1 MAERLQKWLANR
13 GLASR
18 RELEAWI
25 SAGRITVDGEVAELG
40 RKVTGQEAIRVD
52 GRLFKSDEDASPPQ
66 RTILYHKPIGEICTR
81 TDPQGRPT
89 VFERLPPLK
98 GQRWISV
105 GRLDVQTSGLLVF
118 TTDGELAHRLMHPS
132 AGLKREYAARV
143 QGPLHDD
150 ASVRLAAGIELD
162 DGPARF
168 SRIEETGGEASNHWY
183 RVVVDEGRN
192 RLVRR
197 MFEAVGGRVSRLIRV
212 RFGPLELPRDLARGQ
227 HRPARPGELSALY
240 RAVRMQPPGD
250 KGQQAKRVRRR
261 R

>member
-25 SAGRITVDGEVAELG
+25 KAGRITVDGETAELG
-40 RKVTGQEAIRVD
+40 RKVTGRETIRVD
-52 GRLFKSDEDASPPQ
+52 GRLFEIKEESADRPRS
-66 RTILYHKPIGEICTR
+66 ILYHKPIGEICTR

-89 VFERLPPLK
+89 VFERLPQLH

-132 AGLKREYAARV
+132 AGLQREYAARV
-143 QGPLHDD
+143 QGPLQAD
-150 ASVRLAAGIELD
+150 ASTRLASGIELE

-168 SRIEETGGEASNHWY
+168 RRIEETGGEASNRWY

-197 MFEAVGGRVSRLIRV
+197 MFEAVGGRVSRLIRT
-212 RFGPLELPRDLARGQ
+212 RFGPLELSRDLSRGKF
-227 HRPARPGELSALY
+227 RPLRPGELAALY
-240 RAVRMQPPGD
+240 RSVRLQPPGPV
-250 KGQQAKRVRRR
+250 GHGKRVRRR

>member
-25 SAGRITVDGEVAELG
+25 TAGRITVNGEVAELG
-40 RKVTGQEAIRVD
+40 RKVTGQEEIRVD
-52 GRLFKSDEDASPPQ
+52 GRPVKVDDDTASPP
-66 RTILYHKPIGEICTR
+66 RSILYHKPIGEICTR

-89 VFERLPPLK
+89 VFERLPPLR
-98 GQRWISV
+98 GRRWISV
-105 GRLDVQTSGLLVF
+105 GRLDVQTSGLLIF

-132 AGLKREYAARV
+132 AGLQREYAVRV
-143 QGPLHDD
+143 QGPLPED
-150 ASVRLAAGIELD
+150 ASARLSAGIELE

-168 SRIEETGGEASNHWY
+168 RRIEQTGGEGSNNWY

-212 RFGPLELPRDLARGQ
+212 RFGPLELSRDLPRGK
-227 HRPARPGELSALY
+227 HRPLRPGELSALY
-240 RAVRMQPPGD
+240 RAVRLQPPGD
-250 KGQQAKRVRRR
+250 VRLAKRIRRR

>member
-18 RELEAWI
+18 RELESWI
-25 SAGRITVDGEVAELG
+25 TAGRITVNGQVAELG
-40 RKVTGQEAIRVD
+40 CKVTGRETIRVD
-52 GRLFKSDEDASPPQ
+52 GHLFEAGEEAAAQP

-89 VFERLPPLK
+89 VFERLPPLRA
-98 GQRWISV
+98 QRWISV
-105 GRLDVQTSGLLVF
+105 GRLDVQTSGLLIF

-132 AGLKREYAARV
+132 AGLQREYAARV
-143 QGPLHDD
+143 QGALSED
-150 ASVRLAAGIELD
+150 AAPRLAAGIELD

-168 SRIEETGGEASNHWY
+168 RRIEETGGEGSNHWY
-183 RVVVDEGRN
+183 RIVVDEGRN

-212 RFGPLELPRDLARGQ
+212 RFGPLELSRDLPRGK
-227 HRPARPGELSALY
+227 HRLLRKGELSALY
-240 RAVRMQPPGD
+240 RAVRLQPPVDVGPP
-250 KGQQAKRVRRR
+250 KHARRR

>member
-25 SAGRITVDGEVAELG
+25 TAGRITVNGEVAELG
-40 RKVTGQEAIRVD
+40 CKVTGRETIHVD
-52 GRLFKSDEDASPPQ
+52 GRLFEADNEATENP
-66 RTILYHKPIGEICTR
+66 RTIVYHKPIGEICTR

-89 VFERLPPLK
+89 VFERLPPLR

-105 GRLDVQTSGLLVF
+105 GRLDVQTSGLLIF

-132 AGLKREYAARV
+132 AGLQREYAVRV
-143 QGPLHDD
+143 QGALQDD
-150 ASVRLAAGIELD
+150 AGAQLAGGIELD

-168 SRIEETGGEASNHWY
+168 RRIEETGGEGSNHWY

-197 MFEAVGGRVSRLIRV
+197 MFETVGGRVSRLIRV
-212 RFGPLELPRDLARGQ
+212 RFGPLELSRDLPRGK
-227 HRPARPGELSALY
+227 HRSLRPGELAALY
-240 RAVRMQPPGD
+240 RAVRLQPPAEVGER
-250 KGQQAKRVRRR
+250 KRVRRR
-261 R
+261 P

>member
-25 SAGRITVDGEVAELG
+25 AAGRITVDGEVAELG
-40 RKVTGQEAIRVD
+40 CKVTGRESIRVD
-52 GRLFKSDEDASPPQ
+52 GRLFEAEEHSGAQP
-66 RTILYHKPIGEICTR
+66 RTIIYHKPIGEICTR

-89 VFERLPPLK
+89 VFERLPALR

-132 AGLKREYAARV
+132 AGLQREYAARV
-143 QGPLHDD
+143 QGPLQQDT
-150 ASVRLAAGIELD
+150 VQRLAAGIELD

-168 SRIEETGGEASNHWY
+168 RRIEETGGEASNHWY
-183 RVVVDEGRN
+183 RVAVDEGRN

-212 RFGPLELPRDLARGQ
+212 RFGPLELPRDLPRGE
-227 HRPARPGELSALY
+227 HRPLRSGELSALY
-240 RAVRMQPPGD
+240 RAVRMQPPVDTGH
-250 KGQQAKRVRRR
+250 AKRIRRR

>member
-1 MAERLQKWLANR
+1 V
-13 GLASR
+13 ASR
-18 RELEAWI
+18 REVEAWI
-25 SAGRITVDGEVAELG
+25 NAGRITVDGDVAELG
-40 RKVTGQEAIRVD
+40 CKVTGREAIRVD
-52 GRLFKSDEDASPPQ
+52 GRLFTADEASKARPQ
-66 RTILYHKPIGEICTR
+66 TILYHKPIGEICTR

-89 VFERLPPLK
+89 VFERLPPLR

-105 GRLDVQTSGLLVF
+105 GRLDVQTSGLLLF

-132 AGLKREYAARV
+132 AGLQREYAARV
-143 QGPLHDD
+143 QGPLPDD
-150 ASVRLAAGIELD
+150 TTVRLAAGIELD

-168 SRIEETGGEASNHWY
+168 RRIEESGGEASNHWY

-212 RFGPLELPRDLARGQ
+212 RFGSLELPRDLPRGKY
-227 HRPARPGELSALY
+227 RALRKGELSTLY
-240 RAVRMQPPGD
+240 RAVRMQPPAD
-250 KGQQAKRVRRR
+250 DAPANRIRRR

>member
-25 SAGRITVDGEVAELG
+25 AAGRITVDGEVAELG
-40 RKVTGQEAIRVD
+40 RKVTGRESIRID
-52 GRLFKSDEDASPPQ
+52 GRLFKSDEESTTRP
-66 RTILYHKPIGEICTR
+66 RTIIYHKPIGEICTR

-89 VFERLPPLK
+89 VFEQLPPLR

-105 GRLDVQTSGLLVF
+105 GRLDVQTSGLLIF

-132 AGLKREYAARV
+132 AALQREYAARV
-143 QGPLHDD
+143 QGPLQED
-150 ASVRLAAGIELD
+150 AVARLAAGIELD

-168 SRIEETGGEASNHWY
+168 RRIEETGGEASNHWY

-197 MFEAVGGRVSRLIRV
+197 MFESLGGRVSRLIRV
-212 RFGPLELPRDLARGQ
+212 RFGPLELPRDLPRGKQ
-227 HRPARPGELSALY
+227 RPLRPGELSALY

-250 KGQQAKRVRRR
+250 EGHAKRVRRR